1 MLKKTQLGRPRKH
14 NPKIPAHI
22 NQTKLP
28 DGLSYDAIQNRWRFN
43 YTDSLGKRHDKR
55 VGSKTSTLEQLIKQ
69 TKTLSVIKPSTFNWL
84 ADQYYKERR
93 FTQDIKPGT
102 QKNYKDYHRL
112 LSSVTVENKSVCDLL
127 LRDWTSGLCQKINAY
142 LAEHHGNSYANHVH
156 SFIHLMFTYAK
167 NNDHAH
173 ENPATG
179 IYKSK
184 IIKNTDKWISDGVYY
199 RVLKEAL
206 RQGKKQARTEN
217 SSPYYIYLA
226 MEFSYLCALRTI
238 EVRFLTDDNILE
250 NGLTCERRKGSN
262 TNIFL
267 YNDRLRLVLELAL
280 KYRNDLWKQ
289 KRISTPANLS
299 DRPIL
304 INESGQRLT
313 QEGFKSS
320 WQRFI
325 VSCIKNGTIT
335 SQERFSFHELKH
347 KSISDRKGS
356 AQEKMK
362 ASGHKSKDMLK
373 LYDHSQE
380 LASPVTNISL
390 SSLNIG

>member
-1 MLKKTQLGRPRKH
+1 MTKSGRPRRE
-14 NPKIPAHI
+14 NPNIPAHV

-28 DGLSYDAIQNRWRFN
+28 SGLTYDAIKLRWRFG
-43 YTDSLGKRHDKR
+43 YTDSLGKRRFKQ
-55 VGSKTSTLEQLIKQ
+55 VGSKTSTLEQLLQQIE
-69 TKTLSVIKPSTFNWL
+69 TLSLVKPNTFNWL

-93 FTQDIKPGT
+93 FTHDIKIGT
-102 QKNYKDYHRL
+102 QKNYQDYHRL

-127 LRDWTSGLCQKINAY
+127 LRDWTSGLCQKINGY

-167 NNDHAH
+167 NNDHVF

-184 IIKNTDKWISDGVYY
+184 IIKNRDKWISDDVYY

-206 RQGKKQARTEN
+206 LQGKRQARTEN
-217 SSPYYIYLA
+217 SSPYYLYLA

-267 YNDRLRLVLELAL
+267 YNDRLRLVLDLAL
-280 KYRNDLWKQ
+280 KYRNDLWQQ

-373 LYDHSQE
+373 LYDHSKE

>member
-1 MLKKTQLGRPRKH
+1 MTKLGRPRRE
-14 NPKIPAHI
+14 NPNIPAHI
-22 NQTKLP
+22 NTTNLP
-28 DGLSYDAIQNRWRFN
+28 EGLIYDNERLRWRFA
-43 YTDSLGKRHDKR
+43 YFDSLGKRHFKQ
-55 VGSKTSTLEQLIKQ
+55 VGSKTSTLEQLLQQIE
-69 TKTLSVIKPSTFNWL
+69 TLSLVKPNTFNWL
-84 ADQYYKERR
+84 ADEYYKERR
-93 FTQDIKPGT
+93 FTQDIKTGT

-127 LRDWTSGLCQKINAY
+127 LRDWTSGLCQKINGY
-142 LAEHHGNSYANHVH
+142 LAEHHGSSYANHVH
-156 SFIHLMFTYAK
+156 SFVHLMFTYAK
-167 NNDHAH
+167 NNDHVT

-184 IIKNTDKWISDGVYY
+184 IIKNRDKWISDDVYY

-206 RQGKKQARTEN
+206 HQGKRQARTEN

-267 YNDRLRLVLELAL
+267 YNDRLRLVLDLAL
-280 KYRNDLWKQ
+280 KYRNDLWQQ
-289 KRISTPANLS
+289 KRIPTPVNLS

-325 VSCIKNGTIT
+325 VSCIKNKTIS
-335 SQERFSFHELKH
+335 SQERFPFHELKH

-356 AQEKMK
+356 AKEKMK
-362 ASGHKSKDMLK
+362 ASGHKSKDMIK
-373 LYDHSQE
+373 HYDHSQE
-380 LASPVTNISL
+380 VATPVTNISL

>member
-1 MLKKTQLGRPRKH
+1 MTKQGRRRGFQKT
-14 NPKIPAHI
+14 IPAHI
-22 NQTKLP
+22 NQTDLP
-28 DGLSYDAIQNRWRFN
+28 DGLTYDPTRSRWRFN
-43 YTDSLGKRHDKR
+43 YFDNLGKRHNKR
-55 VGSKTSTLEQLIKQ
+55 VGSKTSTLEQLLQQIE
-69 TKTLSVIKPSTFNWL
+69 TLSLVKPNTFNWL
-84 ADQYYKERR
+84 ADEYYKERR
-93 FTQDIKPGT
+93 FTQDIKTGT

-127 LRDWTSGLCQKINAY
+127 LRDWTSGLCQKINGY
-142 LAEHHGNSYANHVH
+142 LAEHHGSSYANHVH
-156 SFIHLMFTYAK
+156 SFVHLMFTYAK
-167 NNDHAH
+167 NNDHVT

-184 IIKNTDKWISDGVYY
+184 IIKNRDKWISDDVYY

-206 RQGKKQARTEN
+206 HQGKRQARTEN

-267 YNDRLRLVLELAL
+267 YNDRLRLVLDLAL

-289 KRISTPANLS
+289 KRISTPVNLS

-325 VSCIKNGTIT
+325 VSCIKNKTII

-362 ASGHKSKDMLK
+362 ASGHKSKNMLK

-380 LASPVTNISL
+380 VATPVTNISL